1 MGLSRKHP
9 LETHNLCVVQ
19 GLKSAPTKR
28 TPYKVGDGPTGRRL
42 LGKLSARGIA
52 AAAAVRYGS
61 VANGLNVGERR
72 RGVKRF
78 DAMKIAEGGRA
89 LLVLYVQ
96 GLGDEI
102 CALRGKHNLD
112 SRGTVQR

>member
-9 LETHNLCVVQ
+9 LETHNLCVLQ
-19 GLKSAPTKR
+19 GLKSAPTNR
-28 TPYKVGDGPTGRRL
+28 TPYKVGGGPTGRRL
-42 LGKLSARGIA
+42 LRKLSARGIA

-89 LLVLYVQ
+89 LLVPYKGV
-96 GLGDEI
+96 GDEI
-102 CALRGKHNLD
+102 CALRGKRNLH
-112 SRGTVQR
+112 SSTTVQR

>member
-1 MGLSRKHP
+1 M
-9 LETHNLCVVQ
+9 
-19 GLKSAPTKR
+19 
-28 TPYKVGDGPTGRRL
+28 

-89 LLVLYVQ
+89 LLVPYKGV
-96 GLGDEI
+96 GDEI
-102 CALRGKHNLD
+102 CALRGKRNLH
-112 SRGTVQR
+112 SSTTVQR